1 MVTCPNCGY
10 KQSGG
15 DKCQKCASLFAYYL
29 QTQVQGE
36 TTSISSHNAA
46 QNQPAASRKAN
57 VQGET
62 VPSSGGIPWRTA
74 YRVARWVSLS
84 LLVAM
89 LLLMFHTPALPQV
102 TLSVEAAARAEAK
115 FSQAQAAAESNQPSL
130 VTLDRTELNSY
141 LNSHLQLPSNAQ
153 KTDAAATPG
162 TLADS
167 ASAPVAAA
175 GTGASADP
183 QAVAQANPSVAEVQ
197 SSVRDVTVDLAGDL
211 VKAYVTFDFHGK
223 DLLLELDGRLS
234 SVNGYIQFQPVS
246 GSLGS
251 LPLPQATLDAAVNK
265 LMASP
270 ENREK
275 MRLPAGVKD
284 IEVENGQLVIEYQ

>member
-10 KQSGG
+10 KQSRG

-29 QTQVQGE
+29 QTQLDGETAPKSVAGAAQKQPSASRNASAQGE
-36 TTSISSHNAA
+36 
-46 QNQPAASRKAN
+46 KA
-57 VQGET
+57 
-62 VPSSGGIPWRTA
+62 PSSEGIPWRTA

-89 LLLMFHTPALPQV
+89 LLLIFHTPALPQV

-115 FSQAQAAAESNQPSL
+115 FSQAQAAAEANQPSL

-153 KTDAAATPG
+153 KTDAAAAPTAL
-162 TLADS
+162 TDS
-167 ASAPVAAA
+167 AATPVVAV

-183 QAVAQANPSVAEVQ
+183 QAAPPANPSVAEVQ

-211 VKAYVTFDFHGK
+211 VKAYVTFNFHGK

-275 MRLPAGVKD
+275 MRLPAGVSD